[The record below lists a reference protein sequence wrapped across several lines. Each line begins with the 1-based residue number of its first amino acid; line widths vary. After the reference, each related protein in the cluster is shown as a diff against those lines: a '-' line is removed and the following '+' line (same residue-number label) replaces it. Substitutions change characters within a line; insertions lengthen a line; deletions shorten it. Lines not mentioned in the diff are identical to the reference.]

1 MKKLPFLWGII
12 IILLSVAGC
21 RPSNHRA
28 LLQRADSLMTDYP
41 DSVLSLL
48 AQQQEHLAD
57 FSEEELM
64 SYVWIK
70 AMVHSARNI
79 SMTEDSLLP
88 KAVDYFRKHGDREK
102 VMKGYILKANYLK
115 WIDRLDDA
123 IAELDSGVAQAK
135 QANDS
140 VNVRNLLYYKANIV
154 YELRRDYREVASHVK
169 EALDRKSTRL
179 NSSHRSQSRMPSSA

>member
-169 EALDRKSTRL
+169 EALAYSPDTTSPAL
-179 NSSHRSQSRMPSSA
+179 AGIFPF